1 MHLGRNLLFYGDN
14 VDVLRNRIPSASVD
28 LIYLDPPFNSNR
40 SYNVLFRSRSG
51 AEAQAQIEAFDDT
64 WIWSQETE
72 RVYQELVQGGAPV
85 KVADALEAMRKLL
98 GDNDLLAYLTM
109 MSARMVE
116 LHRVL
121 KPTGSLYLHC
131 DPTASHYLKLLL
143 DAVFGPEHFRSEI
156 IWRRTSSHN
165 DLAQGRRQH
174 GRIHDVLLFYSR
186 GQEWTW
192 NPVYVAYDPD
202 YVAKKYPYTE
212 PGTNRNAVAL
222 GSTAV
227 RATTTTAWPGDLV
240 GCGQRRWRSRL
251 SGKLLI
257 LRLTTRGKA
266 RSRRGGSRCRSASA
280 TACRVPL
287 ASRRGGK
294 RGLTGD
300 LAPRDV
306 QAAGKRQPVRVDL
319 AVQGGLVHERADG
332 VMDQQ
337 VRPDLLA
344 DPVGM
349 AAAQHHPG
357 AALMGLELIQRGLQ
371 LPPLGIQRRQLGRGC
386 PVRIQDGGDQPVA
399 LRLTSAARIVQPVV
413 HDPHRHPLVLG
424 LALAQFAAPGA
435 ILQDLQHLQLD
446 VLAAAPHQLRPRRL
460 EGTPQLKTA
469 QALVDQQQH
478 PRPQRAS
485 QRRRQRAL
493 ARALA
498 QVQPA
503 HGRVHDRMG
512 AALHQPHQPHLR
524 ERPRA

>member
-1 MHLGRNLLFYGDN
+1 
-14 VDVLRNRIPSASVD
+14 
-28 LIYLDPPFNSNR
+28 
-40 SYNVLFRSRSG
+40 
-51 AEAQAQIEAFDDT
+51 
-64 WIWSQETE
+64 
-72 RVYQELVQGGAPV
+72 
-85 KVADALEAMRKLL
+85 MRKLL

-240 GCGQRRWRSRL
+240 GCGQRRWKSRL
-251 SGKLLI
+251 SAKLLI

-280 TACRVPL
+280 TACRVAL

-294 RGLTGD
+294 RGLAGH

-306 QAAGKRQPVRVDL
+306 QAAGKRQPVGIHL
-319 AVQGGLVHERADG
+319 GVQGGLVHERADG
-332 VMDQQ
+332 VVDQQ
-337 VRPDLLA
+337 VRPDLLV

-357 AALMGLELIQRGLQ
+357 AALVGLELIQRGLQ
-371 LPPLGIQRRQLGRGC
+371 LPPLRIQCRQLRRGGALG
-386 PVRIQDGGDQPVA
+386 VGDGGDEPVA
-399 LRLTSAARIVQPVV
+399 LRLARAAGILQPVV
-413 HDPHRHPLVLG
+413 HDPHRDPFVLG
-424 LALAQFAAPGA
+424 LAGAQLAAPGA
-435 ILQDLQHLQLD
+435 ILEDLKHLQLD
-446 VLAAAPHQLRPRRL
+446 VLAAAPHQLHPGRL
-460 EGTPQLKTA
+460 EGPPQLQATA
-469 QALVDQQQH
+469 SGPARVPAS
-478 PRPQRAS
+478 PRP
-485 QRRRQRAL
+485 
-493 ARALA
+493 
-498 QVQPA
+498 
-503 HGRVHDRMG
+503 G
-512 AALHQPHQPHLR
+512 AVRPWP
-524 ERPRA
+524 RPRSRGCRTPPAPPGGPAGTPRGRGR